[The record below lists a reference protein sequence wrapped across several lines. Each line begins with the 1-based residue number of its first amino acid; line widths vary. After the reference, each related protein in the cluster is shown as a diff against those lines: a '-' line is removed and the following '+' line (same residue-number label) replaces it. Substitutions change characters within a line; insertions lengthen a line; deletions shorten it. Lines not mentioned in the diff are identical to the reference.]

1 MDHGQRKKAEAQ
13 QLSIDDIV
21 CDAEGNEIQVTWSQV
36 HEFGHDGRSA
46 VSDVGDMEWD
56 ALECVEWE

>member
-1 MDHGQRKKAEAQ
+1 M
-13 QLSIDDIV
+13 
-21 CDAEGNEIQVTWSQV
+21 TWSQV

-56 ALECVEWE
+56 ALECVDWEWVSPHGVVTHLVDFHDTK